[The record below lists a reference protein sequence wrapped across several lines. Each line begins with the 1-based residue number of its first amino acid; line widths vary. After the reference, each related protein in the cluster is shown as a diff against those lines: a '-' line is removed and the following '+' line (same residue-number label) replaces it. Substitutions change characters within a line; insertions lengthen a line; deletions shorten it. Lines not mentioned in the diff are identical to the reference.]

1 MRVSSLLCVCLL
13 LSSSAALTADS
24 KKASDY
30 PLRIR
35 IFSRN
40 ETTFYHNRIEEEA
53 KGEGRADLFENGVPH
68 GVDFSFACSE
78 KLRASFGY
86 TTYPAK
92 WKKLGKQLTVLAPV
106 FGKSNTYFTCD
117 LDADVKDFVY
127 VRHNDK
133 LQSEPVEKYQAWMV
147 KHNYDPEHGKE
158 TPVNVAPDE
167 AEPGAPTGAPPTP

>member
-1 MRVSSLLCVCLL
+1 MRVSTLLCLCLL
-13 LSSSAALTADS
+13 LPSTVLSADS

-35 IFSRN
+35 IFSRS
-40 ETTFYHNRIEEEA
+40 ETTFYHNRVEEEA
-53 KGEGRADLFENGVPH
+53 KGEGRADLFENGVPR
-68 GVDFSFACSE
+68 GVDFSFECSE
-78 KLRASFGY
+78 KLRASFAY

-92 WKKLGKQLTVLAPV
+92 WKKPGKQLTVLAPV

-117 LDADVKDFVY
+117 LNTDVKDFVY

-133 LQSEPVEKYQAWMV
+133 LQSEAVEKYQAWMA

-158 TPVNVAPDE
+158 TPVNIAPDE
-167 AEPGAPTGAPPTP
+167 AEPPAQ